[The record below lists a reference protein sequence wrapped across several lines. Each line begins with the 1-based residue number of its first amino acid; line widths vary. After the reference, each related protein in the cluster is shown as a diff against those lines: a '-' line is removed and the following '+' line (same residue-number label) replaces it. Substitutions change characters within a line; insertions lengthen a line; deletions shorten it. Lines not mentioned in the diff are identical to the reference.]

1 MNRYRIALVI
11 ALTTVALLLLPTAGA
26 LAAAKPTV
34 SLKAAAR
41 TATIGQTVLLKGVV
55 GHPKAGVKTLV
66 ILEQSGKKWLHLA
79 TAKLTAKH
87 AFAAKVALT
96 RTGSWRLLALYKAGS
111 MTVRSKVVV
120 ITVNAWAGVSCGQF
134 HTMALKTDGTLWAW
148 GANDSGQLGLKNTA
162 ERNSPTQVE
171 PGSTWKA
178 VSCGQDFTLA
188 IKSNGTLWAWGDNSD
203 GQLGLGTADN
213 HVHPTPAQ
221 VGTASDWTAVSCGY
235 VDTLAVQSNGTLW
248 GWGSNGNGELG
259 VNNTNQT
266 NTPTQ
271 VGSATTW
278 TAVSCGNGY
287 TLAIQRNG
295 TLWGSGDNMRGQLGL
310 GVPPDSTDTMT
321 QVGSATT
328 WPADSV
334 SGTDWYTLAI
344 QDGTLWAF
352 GHNDDYQLGLGSNN
366 TNDET
371 TPTQVGTDS
380 TWKAVSGGGG
390 FNLAV
395 KADGSLWS
403 WGYSSS
409 GNLGLGHMSQT
420 VTSPTRVGTGHA
432 WTAVSCGYEQT
443 MVLRSDGTLWA
454 CGDSFWGDLGLG
466 NTPDKDVPTEI
477 GGAA

>member
-111 MTVRSKVVV
+111 MMVRSKVVV

-278 TAVSCGNGY
+278 TAVS
-287 TLAIQRNG
+287 
-295 TLWGSGDNMRGQLGL
+295 
-310 GVPPDSTDTMT
+310 
-321 QVGSATT
+321 
-328 WPADSV
+328 V

>member
-278 TAVSCGNGY
+278 TAVS
-287 TLAIQRNG
+287 
-295 TLWGSGDNMRGQLGL
+295 
-310 GVPPDSTDTMT
+310 
-321 QVGSATT
+321 
-328 WPADSV
+328 V

>member
-1 MNRYRIALVI
+1 VNRYRIALVI

-213 HVHPTPAQ
+213 H
-221 VGTASDWTAVSCGY
+221 
-235 VDTLAVQSNGTLW
+235 
-248 GWGSNGNGELG
+248 
-259 VNNTNQT
+259 QT
-266 NTPTQ
+266 NSPTQ
-271 VGSATTW
+271 VGSLDTW
-278 TAVSCGNGY
+278 TAVSCGMGY
-287 TLAIQRNG
+287 TMAIQSNG

-328 WPADSV
+328 WTAVSV